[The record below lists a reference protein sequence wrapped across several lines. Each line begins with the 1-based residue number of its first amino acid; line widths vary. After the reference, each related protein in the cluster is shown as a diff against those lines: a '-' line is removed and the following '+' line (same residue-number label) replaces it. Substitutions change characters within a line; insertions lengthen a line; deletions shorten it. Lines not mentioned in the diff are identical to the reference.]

1 MPVPRLVSK
10 LKLEVMSSCLVRQG
24 REVEA
29 GIASLQANLPDSEAR
44 IKQGH
49 IKECVH
55 AAAGLLPAH
64 HDGARGT
71 LSGIPALQV
80 TSSYTLLSE
89 NGCNLHDVLY
99 SLSAEISID
108 KYIH

>member
-1 MPVPRLVSK
+1 MPVLRLISK

-44 IKQGH
+44 IKGIYKKASMQQQGYCLH
-49 IKECVH
+49 TMMVH
-55 AAAGLLPAH
+55 K
-64 HDGARGT
+64 GAPD
-71 LSGIPALQV
+71 IPALQV

-89 NGCNLHDVLY
+89 NGCNLHDVSY
-99 SLSAEISID
+99 
-108 KYIH
+108 